1 VLVHVRTRPNAPV
14 QRPAAQRASP
24 QLLKARVQVGP
35 KEPAEPRLVDNIV
48 ARGARPTLSYAI
60 PEHLLRNHPHRP
72 QPRLHQLRP
81 FRHRKLHASQ
91 PKSVPALRLLLSFM
105 ILHVQFVRTGASNIV
120 QLTMAFERR
129 SPMQRYTLTGRE
141 RPTVALGDVQDR
153 QAGGADRSLMAREDT
168 LDKIE
173 FLGPVAGLLTTF
185 AFLPQAVKTWRT
197 RSADDFSVPTLL
209 MLVVGIGLWT
219 IYGVMRAAPSIWL
232 WKRYHNGIDR
242 FHPER
247 EVTTGAAKFK
257 LRHYLCS
264 MAL

>member
-60 PEHLLRNHPHRP
+60 PEHLLRNHPDRP

-81 FRHRKLHASQ
+81 FRHRKLRASQ

-105 ILHVQFVRTGASNIV
+105 ILHVQFVHTGASNIV
-120 QLTMAFERR
+120 QLTMALERR

-153 QAGGADRSLMAREDT
+153 QAG
-168 LDKIE
+168 
-173 FLGPVAGLLTTF
+173 VAGLLTTF
-185 AFLPQAVKTWRT
+185 AFLSQAVKTWRT
-197 RSADDFSVPTLL
+197 RSADDLRVPTLL

-264 MAL
+264 RAL